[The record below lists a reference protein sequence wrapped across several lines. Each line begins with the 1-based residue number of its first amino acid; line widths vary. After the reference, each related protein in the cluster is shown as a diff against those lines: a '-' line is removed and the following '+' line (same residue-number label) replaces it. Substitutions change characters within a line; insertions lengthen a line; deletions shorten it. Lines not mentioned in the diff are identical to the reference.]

1 MKKGVF
7 NMNISRGAL
16 VLCSISMVSGC
27 AGLGVGEPE
36 FACKGY
42 PDGLRC
48 MSSQD
53 VYKLSDRSTY
63 KEDIARV
70 AATQGGDPE
79 KGINRLPGDKGYV
92 EGDEEFTDEETS
104 EPKEVE
110 ARVGLRREILD
121 PYIPQVVP
129 RPTKE
134 TIPLR
139 TPAKVMRIYVAPW
152 ESNTGDL
159 NVPSYVYTEIEPRR
173 WMIGNKPI
181 VVNRSIKPLQAVGS
195 QPPVSDNS
203 Q

>member
-1 MKKGVF
+1 MKKGVLKMKF
-7 NMNISRGAL
+7 SKVAL
-16 VLCSISMVSGC
+16 VLFSISAMSGC

-70 AATQGGDPE
+70 SAAQGGDPE
-79 KGINRLPGDKGYV
+79 KGINRLPGDKGHV
-92 EGDEEFTDEETS
+92 EGEEEFTDEEMS
-104 EPKEVE
+104 ETKEVE
-110 ARVGLRREILD
+110 VRGGLRKEISD
-121 PYIPQVVP
+121 RYIPQVVP

-152 ESNTGDL
+152 ESSTGDL

-181 VVNRSIKPLQAVGS
+181 VVNRSIKPLRSAGD
-195 QPPVSDNS
+195 QPPVSDTS